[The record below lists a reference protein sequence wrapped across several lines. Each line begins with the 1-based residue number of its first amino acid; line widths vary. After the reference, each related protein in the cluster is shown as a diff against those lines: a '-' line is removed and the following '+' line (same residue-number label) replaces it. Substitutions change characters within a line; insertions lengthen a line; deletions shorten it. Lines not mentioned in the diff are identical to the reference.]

1 MRLFQPTP
9 RETNALIALGAGAL
23 GYALYVRL
31 MVIDAQPVEAACA
44 QGIARAVCSLRK
56 VTVELQELKL
66 FGGVALLAAVIH
78 LYRPR
83 LVFFAVGLI
92 ASIFGLVLYNNVL
105 AALAVALL
113 IMSFAR
119 PVHVPA
125 DKSTPERPARQRA
138 TAPASSKKSR

>member
-9 RETNALIALGAGAL
+9 RETNALIALGAAAL

-31 MVIDAQPVEAACA
+31 LVIDAQPVETACT
-44 QGIARAVCSLRK
+44 QGLARAVCSLRK
-56 VTVELQELKL
+56 ITIELQELKL
-66 FGGVALLAAVIH
+66 FGGVALLAAIFH

-83 LVFFAVGLI
+83 LATFAVGLV
-92 ASIFGLVLYNNVL
+92 AAIFGLVLYNNAL

-113 IMSFAR
+113 IMGFAR
-119 PVHVPA
+119 PVPVPA
-125 DKSTPERPARQRA
+125 DKSMPERSARPRT